1 MFDGVTGMDWLFLVA
16 ALALGFGVVKFMMVA
31 HAVPKAAVPAVTIG
45 SVPVQAPKAHGVECA
60 HAFDGAGVNGATSE
74 ESAESRPAW
83 FELLGVPQRAS
94 EHEIEHAFQKQW
106 FAADPA
112 RVNRLMADLC
122 FIADGGLEAAGPQ
135 QLAARSMKAS
145 MTAQQLKLMVFNFV
159 RDMEGARQE
168 GLARRRQGLVD

>member
-1 MFDGVTGMDWLFLVA
+1 
-16 ALALGFGVVKFMMVA
+16 
-31 HAVPKAAVPAVTIG
+31 
-45 SVPVQAPKAHGVECA
+45 
-60 HAFDGAGVNGATSE
+60 
-74 ESAESRPAW
+74 
-83 FELLGVPQRAS
+83 
-94 EHEIEHAFQKQW
+94 
-106 FAADPA
+106 
-112 RVNRLMADLC
+112 MADLC